1 MEGRSGRNRKSGST
15 IIFLSFILASML
27 GTAIV
32 FVLHARTTAQTCYQ
46 RVVDELAC
54 RSVLAEYDIR
64 LQRDFGIYAF
74 RGSSSYVRDTISNY
88 LMRSEEKSSTMFSL
102 TGRKWSADVKGF
114 EISDIDQFEAQI
126 TAAAKYQFL
135 NLGKNFAGEKFL
147 PADSK
152 GTLSE
157 NENRRYGRAEL
168 KNEAII
174 SALPSYGFTTKT
186 FDPEIPDLTAD
197 GLSGLIAKTGK
208 TFLVNSYALSVFPCK
223 NHPKSDRETYLD
235 YEIEYL
241 IAGLFSDAGNLD
253 KIRDYLIRLRT
264 PINIAKIYAD
274 PVQYQKALAEAEL
287 IAPGAGAAAAVLI
300 IITKWA
306 IEDSE
311 KEAELLISGGEADGL
326 KYRDYLLIFLSLQD
340 RETKLLRMM
349 DLIQMDLRDGYYTD
363 FLLKEHF
370 CGFSFTAEDQE
381 KRMLYV
387 HTY

>member
-1 MEGRSGRNRKSGST
+1 M
-15 IIFLSFILASML
+15 IFLSFILASMI
-27 GTAIV
+27 GAAIV
-32 FVLHARTTAQTCYQ
+32 FVLHARATAQTCYQ
-46 RVVDELAC
+46 RVADELAC

-64 LQRDFGIYAF
+64 LQQDFGIYAF
-74 RGSSSYVRDTISNY
+74 RGSSGYVRDTISDY
-88 LMRSEEKSSTMFSL
+88 LERSEEKSSTMFSL
-102 TGRKWSADVKGF
+102 TGRRWSADVKGF
-114 EISDIDQFEAQI
+114 EISDTDQFEEQI
-126 TAAAKYQFL
+126 TAAAKYRFL
-135 NLGKNFAGEKFL
+135 TSGGSFAGETIS
-147 PADSK
+147 ADSARQGK
-152 GTLSE
+152 AALSE
-157 NENRRYGRAEL
+157 GDRRKHGGAEV

-174 SALPSYGFTTKT
+174 SALPSYGFTTKN
-186 FDPEIPDLTAD
+186 FNPEIPDLSAD

-208 TFLVNSYALSVFPCK
+208 TFLVNAYAISVFPCK
-223 NHPKSDRETYLD
+223 NNPKDGRETYLD

-264 PINIAKIYAD
+264 PVNIGKICAD
-274 PVQYQKALAEAEL
+274 PVRYQKALAEAEL
-287 IAPGAGAAAAVLI
+287 IAPGAGAAVVMI

-311 KEAELLISGGEADGL
+311 KEADCLIGGGEVDGL

-349 DLIQMDLRDGYYTD
+349 DLIQMDLRYGYYTD

-370 CGFSFTAEDQE
+370 CGFTFTAEDRE